1 MSIGPGQ
8 SLSAA
13 LRWAQEWQRL
23 RLTATNKAMGQ
34 YLHGCA
40 KLAMARTP
48 QHALV
53 ALHETQSDLL
63 RHSAGTIAG
72 ATRLWRKQN
81 TELIVM
87 RDARVPT
94 SKQAPNCE
102 RSDLSKREQR

>member
-13 LRWAQEWQRL
+13 VRWAQEWQRL
-23 RLTATNKAMGQ
+23 RLTATKKAMGQ
-34 YLHGCA
+34 YLHDCA

-48 QHALV
+48 QQALA

-87 RDARVPT
+87 RDAHVPT
-94 SKQAPNCE
+94 PKRAPSCE
-102 RSDLSKREQR
+102 RSDFSERDQR